1 MSNTLYLD
9 MDGVLA
15 DFNGW
20 AAEVLMA
27 TDQERAEAAAAG
39 RWKPQQWQQLIRDP
53 HLYRKLP
60 KTDIADELVALARQF
75 RTDLGW
81 NIRILTAIP
90 KANDVPDAFQD
101 KIEWVQQYYSDIRV
115 HFGPYSRDKHRH
127 AHPGDLLIDDRADN
141 CTDWSLAGGQII
153 RVWDHDRQQAIRE
166 LTSMYTQLKNFI
178 STGN

>member
-1 MSNTLYLD
+1 MTNRLYLD

-20 AAEVLMA
+20 AAYQLNA
-27 TDQERAEAAAAG
+27 TDLERAEAAAAG
-39 RWKPQQWQQLIRDP
+39 RWRPDQWQQLIKDP
-53 HLYRKLP
+53 RLYRKLP
-60 KTDIADELVALARQF
+60 KTAIADQLVTLARKF
-75 RTDLGW
+75 RSDLGW
-81 NIRILTAIP
+81 DLLILTAIP

-101 KIEWVQQYYSDIRV
+101 KIEWVQEYYPDIRV

-141 CTDWSLAGGQII
+141 CRDWSLAGGQTI
-153 RVWDHDRQQAIRE
+153 RVWDHDQQQAIQE

-178 STGN
+178 GTGN